1 MVNKLSRTAREDV
14 NKLRLAL
21 AAVDKCKF
29 VGFLST
35 CSCAG
40 WTCPQR
46 GVIWRWSILVDNRYR
61 PEGQQMLAADHAYL
75 TCAQL
80 VTRRQAA
87 WRALGIKRAAWAA
100 VRCCHGAGSPVCGS
114 LTSSFAHVTDAQ
126 RRMRLAVKTASEKAG
141 LDSLSSVRTHGSQS
155 LRHRPA
161 GPADVA
167 KAQLVVVR
175 CVAGSGRL
183 AQLGLAAELRGPCA
197 VS

>member
-1 MVNKLSRTAREDV
+1 
-14 NKLRLAL
+14 
-21 AAVDKCKF
+21 
-29 VGFLST
+29 
-35 CSCAG
+35 
-40 WTCPQR
+40 
-46 GVIWRWSILVDNRYR
+46 
-61 PEGQQMLAADHAYL
+61 MLAVGHAYL

-80 VTRRQAA
+80 VTRRQAV
-87 WRALGIKRAAWAA
+87 WMALGIKRAAWAA
-100 VRCCHGAGSPVCGS
+100 VRCCLGAGSPVCGTLLSS
-114 LTSSFAHVTDAQ
+114 LAHVTDAQ

-183 AQLGLAAELRGPCA
+183 AQLGLAAELRAHALSAERWRRCASELMQYPCLCA
-197 VS
+197 RKQAIDHAYCFTPKACLRRLSWCLWRFNFASDRARPRSA